1 MTRGYFAALGRIGV
15 VAQNTKPVDGSGRG
29 GGRLFG
35 PVMTWLN
42 PLLYIYFLRSRK
54 EGRGGGPLFSK

>member
-29 GGRLFG
+29 RGQGFG
-35 PVMTWLN
+35 PVMTGLN
-42 PLLYIYFLRSRK
+42 PL
-54 EGRGGGPLFSK
+54 